1 MRRVGGTLLHK
12 NSQYI
17 RGRVQ
22 CEQASLHPWVPQ
34 TRTGDAV
41 FRGRR
46 DQTQHI
52 GTDSSYRLDG
62 IQRCEIFV
70 PGMAVLDTC
79 RGATLSTVPFLEATE
94 TKSAE
99 FSAKRTSPDP
109 QEDKEEDYYANMGD
123 AIRTLREDIPQLF
136 RKEFDY
142 SIYREDIVFKD
153 SRLEFRGIKNYKIIL
168 WSLRFHGQLFFKHM
182 HVDILRIW
190 QPEEYIIKMRW
201 QVNGYPRVWWEAEGR
216 IDGISTYKLDKK
228 GKIYEHTVDN
238 VQLRDPPIE
247 NPLLYGLNY
256 VLSPSKHPQS
266 IPMPGS

>member
-1 MRRVGGTLLHK
+1 MYLTV
-12 NSQYI
+12 
-17 RGRVQ
+17 
-22 CEQASLHPWVPQ
+22 SLACFA
-34 TRTGDAV
+34 D
-41 FRGRR
+41 
-46 DQTQHI
+46 
-52 GTDSSYRLDG
+52 
-62 IQRCEIFV
+62 
-70 PGMAVLDTC
+70 
-79 RGATLSTVPFLEATE
+79 
-94 TKSAE
+94 
-99 FSAKRTSPDP
+99 
-109 QEDKEEDYYANMGD
+109 
-123 AIRTLREDIPQLF
+123 
-136 RKEFDY
+136 

-153 SRLEFRGIKNYKIIL
+153 SRLEFRGIKNYKIIF